1 VRVLYRVRTTTRWCL
16 PITPLFVMIVS
27 TTMNGFNALAELR
40 VLSTAPPQVA
50 SNNLLTLLGIRPA
63 LEYKRAIQMAFRMSR
78 LARTKS
84 GAYRARIGIPKDV
97 RDDYQALHSK
107 RWEELFHRPASFPLS
122 KAKADHSEWV
132 AGIESRI
139 ATIRA
144 KQRGEGHDLTP
155 HQAHGLA
162 GEWYRWYIRL
172 HEGNPGQS
180 GHWAEHS
187 EFLLDRIADVA
198 GEWVRS
204 RWHHCELDFKAPGV
218 RKHIHPIIADECKT
232 AQFLASRGEVLTPA
246 AMTLFLDE
254 VLQEFL
260 VAADLLKHRAAR
272 DHSADP
278 HLQTLPEYR
287 KTKPAVL
294 GAGKTCL
301 ELFEAYIKAANPAPY
316 TVNRWRVVFTTL
328 DEHLD
333 GRDIDAFSTDDAQHW
348 AGSLVT
354 DKRSRRTVSDVWVT
368 AAKSVFAWALTE
380 KHIATNPVVDV
391 SIHVPKTV
399 INREDGKAFSDREQ
413 QVILKAALAINDT
426 KRPFQAACRWVPWL
440 CAYSGAR
447 AGEITQLRVQDIERQ
462 DGFVAM
468 KIKPEAG
475 AVKGSM
481 PRTVPIHEHVIEQGF
496 LDYVSARG
504 SGPLFYDP
512 AKDASG
518 NTDITKPKRP
528 RYVKTRERLA
538 EWVRG
543 LGITGTE
550 IQPNHAWRHTFK
562 QRAARTKIEKVMRDT
577 ICGHATKAVADE
589 YEKPNVK
596 DMARALKQFPRYEI
610 DNSTQP
616 RAASRVSESTE
627 AAR

>member
-1 VRVLYRVRTTTRWCL
+1 MARV
-16 PITPLFVMIVS
+16 
-27 TTMNGFNALAELR
+27 
-40 VLSTAPPQVA
+40 
-50 SNNLLTLLGIRPA
+50 
-63 LEYKRAIQMAFRMSR
+63 
-78 LARTKS
+78 KS
-84 GAYRARIGIPKDV
+84 GSLKARKGIPKDV
-97 RDDYQALHSK
+97 RDAYQALYGK
-107 RWEELFHRPASFPLS
+107 RHEELFRAPPDCSPQR
-122 KAKADHSEWV
+122 AKALHGAWLEE
-132 AGIESRI
+132 IESRI

-144 KQRGEGHDLTP
+144 KQRGEGHDLTA

-162 GEWYRWYIRL
+162 GEWYRWYTRL
-172 HEGNPGQS
+172 HEENPGQPKQ
-180 GHWAEHS
+180 WAEHS

-198 GEWVRS
+198 GEWVEDRDGY
-204 RWHHCELDFKAPGV
+204 HCELDFKAPGV
-218 RKHIHPIIADECKT
+218 RQEIHPIIADEAKT
-232 AQFLASRGEVLTPA
+232 TQFLASRGEVLTPA

-260 VAADLLKHRAAR
+260 VATDLLKRRAVR
-272 DHSADP
+272 DHSPDP
-278 HLQTLPEYR
+278 HLQTLLEYR
-287 KTKPAVL
+287 KTKPVAL

-301 ELFEAYIKAANPAPY
+301 ELFEAYINAAKPAPS
-316 TVNRWRVVFTTL
+316 TVNRWRVIFTTL

-333 GRDIDAFSTDDAQHW
+333 GRDIDAFSADDAQRW
-348 AGSLVT
+348 ARSLVI

-368 AAKSVFAWALTE
+368 AAKTVFAWALAE
-380 KHIATNPVVDV
+380 KHIAANPFADV
-391 SIHVPKTV
+391 SIHVPKKV
-399 INREDGKAFSDREQ
+399 INREDGKAFSDKEQ
-413 QVILKAALAINDT
+413 QIILKAALAIKDT
-426 KRPFQAACRWVPWL
+426 KRPFRAACRWVPWL

-496 LDYVSARG
+496 LDYVNARG

-512 AKDASG
+512 AKDASV

-543 LGITGTE
+543 LGITDTE

-562 QRAARTKIEKVMRDT
+562 QRAARAKIEKVVRDT
-577 ICGHATKAVADE
+577 ICGHATKAVADD

-596 DMARALKQFPRYEI
+596 DMAKALKLFPRYRI
-610 DNSTQP
+610 DNQP
-616 RAASRVSESTE
+616 QATPATPNSPKRSRATVGDTN
-627 AAR
+627 ARLHRN